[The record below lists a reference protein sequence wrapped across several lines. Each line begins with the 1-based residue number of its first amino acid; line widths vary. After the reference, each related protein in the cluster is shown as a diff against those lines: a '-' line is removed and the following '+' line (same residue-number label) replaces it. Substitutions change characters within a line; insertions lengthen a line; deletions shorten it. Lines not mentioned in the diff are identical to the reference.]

1 MICRSNSIKSFLKT
15 MIGGII
21 IITLLT
27 VLSSCSYP
35 ECPECP
41 ITDNSDIIEAING
54 LEIECPNIE
63 CPNIECSDVDM
74 TEVVEAIKELEIKCP
89 KCPDYE
95 FFEYEKVLNSTDVYT
110 IIRNYWE
117 YDIETGWV
125 IESISSTYLGNGV
138 WKSRVKFKS
147 NINLIRYFYFNE
159 ITGYIR

>member
-1 MICRSNSIKSFLKT
+1 MAWRSNSMKSFLKT

-27 VLSSCSYP
+27 VLSGCSYP

-41 ITDNSDIIEAING
+41 ITDNSDIIEAINS

-63 CPNIECSDVDM
+63 CSDIDV
-74 TEVVEAIKELEIKCP
+74 TEVVEAIEGLETECP
-89 KCPDYE
+89 ECPDYE
-95 FFEYEKVLNSTDVYT
+95 FPEYEKVLNSTDVYT

-117 YDIETGWV
+117 YDIGTGWT
-125 IESISSTYLGNGV
+125 IDLISSTYLGNGV

-159 ITGYIR
+159 ITGCIR